1 MQWNFPLERRIKA
14 NENPPLCTLHHSHA
28 VSVVNACRERGG
40 QEVRVVDGRSSPA
53 DNCGKGIKALLVC
66 TYAGLRNRGYNQ
78 EKEIKMTR
86 RELIRRIKAGAPAYA
101 PIGVKNGKDWV
112 YAELDT
118 KALLLD
124 VKLDPGMNKF

>member
-1 MQWNFPLERRIKA
+1 
-14 NENPPLCTLHHSHA
+14 
-28 VSVVNACRERGG
+28 
-40 QEVRVVDGRSSPA
+40 
-53 DNCGKGIKALLVC
+53 
-66 TYAGLRNRGYNQ
+66 
-78 EKEIKMTR
+78 MTR

-124 VKLDPGMNKF
+124 VKLDPGMNKFYCDANEKPNSPIWFDVVPQE